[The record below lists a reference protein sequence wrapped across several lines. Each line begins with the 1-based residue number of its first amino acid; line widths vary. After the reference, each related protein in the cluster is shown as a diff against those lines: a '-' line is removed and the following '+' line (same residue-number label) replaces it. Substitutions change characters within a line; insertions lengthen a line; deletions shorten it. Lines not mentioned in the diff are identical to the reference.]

1 MKKEQFEIGK
11 APHLTV
17 ECMGD
22 LDVRSWGETAVYLKG
37 DQYETT
43 EQEGGMAV
51 RSHGDLRVM
60 LPTGA
65 QLTVTAA
72 HGDLSVKNV
81 EGVIEIDQVMGDAA
95 LRDVGA
101 LAVRRVHGDLT
112 ARDVNGPCAVEEVL
126 GDAIFARV
134 GNVNVERAHGD
145 CILRSVTGSA
155 NLAEVMGD
163 ASLKSVTGDANVGTG
178 HHDVSL
184 RSVGG
189 VVNVGDAHGNIRL
202 RGPLAPGKHHLNTH
216 RDIVVRWPAASPIS
230 IIATGRE
237 VIDRLSLT
245 QTSRDNGSFVSQN
258 DDSDATLILN
268 AKGRIILK
276 AADSDD
282 EDNFEGSIN
291 VDLEAELAGISQR
304 VTTEIDRGMAE
315 LHNAMSEITSRL
327 ERKFGPEF
335 SAKIEAKAQ
344 KFAARAERQAERAMR
359 HGRHAGHAGHAGF
372 TFTTAPTKERKASEE
387 EQLRILKM
395 VENSVITPEE
405 ANTLLDALES

>member
-43 EQEGGMAV
+43 EQENGMAV
-51 RSHGDLRVM
+51 HSHADLRVM
-60 LPTGA
+60 LPAGA

-81 EGVIEIDQVMGDAA
+81 EGIIEIDQVMGDAA

-134 GNVNVERAHGD
+134 GNINVKRAHGD
-145 CILRSVTGSA
+145 CILRTVTGPA
-155 NLAEVMGD
+155 NLGEVMGD
-163 ASLKSVTGDANVGTG
+163 ASLKSITGDVNVGTG
-178 HHDVSL
+178 HRDVSL

-189 VVNVGDAHGNIRL
+189 LVNVGDAHGDIRL
-202 RGPLAPGKHHLNTH
+202 RGPLAPGKHHLNAQ

-230 IIATGRE
+230 VIATGHE
-237 VIDRLSLT
+237 VLDRLGLA
-245 QTSRDNGSFVSQN
+245 QTGRDNGSFVGHTGE
-258 DDSDATLILN
+258 SDTTLILN

-276 AADSDD
+276 AADSAED
-282 EDNFEGSIN
+282 ENFDGGFN
-291 VDLEAELAGISQR
+291 LDLEAEIAGISQR
-304 VTTEIDRGMAE
+304 VSTEINSRMAE
-315 LHNAMSEITSRL
+315 MNSRMSELASRL

-359 HGRHAGHAGHAGF
+359 HGRHAGHPGF
-372 TFTTAPTKERKASEE
+372 TFTTAATKERKATEE

-395 VENSVITPEE
+395 VENGVITPEE

>member
-1 MKKEQFEIGK
+1 MKKEKFEIGK
-11 APHLTV
+11 APHVTI

-22 LDVRSWGETAVYLKG
+22 LDIRSWGETAVYFKG

-43 EQEGGMAV
+43 EQEDGIAI

-60 LPTGA
+60 LPAAA

-81 EGVIEIDQVMGDAA
+81 EGVVEINEVMGDAS
-95 LRDVGA
+95 LRDTGP
-101 LAVRRVHGDLT
+101 LAVGRIHGDLA
-112 ARDVNGPCAVEEVL
+112 ARDVNGPCGVEEVL
-126 GDAIFARV
+126 GDAIFART
-134 GNVNVERAHGD
+134 GNVSVERAHGD

-155 NLAEVMGD
+155 NLGQVLGD
-163 ASLKSVTGDANVGTG
+163 ASLKSIGGDTNVGAG
-178 HHDVSL
+178 HRDVSL
-184 RSVGG
+184 RNIDG
-189 VVNVGDAHGNIRL
+189 VINVGEALGDIRL
-202 RGPLAPGKHHLNTH
+202 RGPLAPGKHHLNAH
-216 RDIVVRWPAASPIS
+216 GDIVVRWPAASPINL
-230 IIATGRE
+230 IATGRE
-237 VIDRLSLT
+237 LIDRLGLP

-276 AADSDD
+276 AADSADD
-282 EDNFEGSIN
+282 DNFEGGFN
-291 VDLEAELAGISQR
+291 LDLEAEIAGISQR
-304 VTTEIDRGMAE
+304 VNTEINSRMAE
-315 LHNAMSEITSRL
+315 LNSRMSEFTSRL

-359 HGRHAGHAGHAGF
+359 HGRHTGF
-372 TFTTAPTKERKASEE
+372 TFTPAATKERKATEE

-395 VENSVITPEE
+395 VENGVITPEE

>member
-1 MKKEQFEIGK
+1 MKKEKFEIGK
-11 APHLTV
+11 APHVTI

-22 LDVRSWGETAVYLKG
+22 LDVRSWGETAVYFKG

-43 EQEGGMAV
+43 EQENGIAV

-65 QLTVTAA
+65 QLTVSAA

-81 EGVIEIDQVMGDAA
+81 EGVVEINEVMGDAS
-95 LRDVGA
+95 LRDTGP
-101 LAVRRVHGDLT
+101 LAVRRVHGDLA
-112 ARDVNGPCAVEEVL
+112 ARDVNGPCGVEEVL

-145 CILRSVTGSA
+145 CILRSITGSA
-155 NLAEVMGD
+155 NLGQVLGD
-163 ASLKSVTGDANVGTG
+163 ASLKSISGDTNVGTG
-178 HHDVSL
+178 HRDVSL
-184 RSVGG
+184 RNVGG
-189 VVNVGDAHGNIRL
+189 VINVGEALGDIRL
-202 RGPLAPGKHHLNTH
+202 RGPLAAGKHHLNAH
-216 RDIVVRWPAASPIS
+216 GDIVVRWPAASPIS
-230 IIATGRE
+230 LIANGRE
-237 VIDRLSLT
+237 VIDRIGLA

-276 AADSDD
+276 AADSADD
-282 EDNFEGSIN
+282 ENFDGGFN
-291 VDLEAELAGISQR
+291 LDLEAEIAGISQR
-304 VTTEIDRGMAE
+304 VNTEINSRMAE
-315 LHNAMSEITSRL
+315 LNSRMSEFTSRL

-359 HGRHAGHAGHAGF
+359 HGRHAGHPGF
-372 TFTTAPTKERKASEE
+372 TFTPAASKERKATEE

-395 VENSVITPEE
+395 VENGVITPEE